1 LPAMLY
7 MGTAMQLFAIPVA
20 FTLVV
25 ILSAVWA
32 SLSIAAV
39 ALGAFVLLLV
49 VLATSLLLSFVWGL
63 EEEEG
68 IHEAQRPPRAHVSE
82 IRYVQEDSAQN
93 AARAMTCE
101 LPTVTAIP
109 EDEHPPTRWN

>member
-1 LPAMLY
+1 
-7 MGTAMQLFAIPVA
+7 MQLLAIPVA

-32 SLSIAAV
+32 TLSLAAA

-49 VLATSLLLSFVWGL
+49 LLATSLLLSFVWGV

-68 IHEAQRPPRAHVSE
+68 IHDAQRARESRVSE
-82 IRYVQEDSAQN
+82 IIYAEENSAQEPAN
-93 AARAMTCE
+93 VMSSE
-101 LPTVTAIP
+101 LPTVTASP
-109 EDEHPPTRWN
+109 EFEHPPTRWN